1 MLYALTNRRPN
12 PHWYPEISG
21 ISWGAKM
28 SDFRPLCGGG
38 HLAVGRWGI
47 LYLYLKIPVGGSR
60 HGGQVGWA
68 LMVLPCWLPQHFSV
82 QCTFYNL
89 GIQMPF
95 FYFKNALLLITQQP
109 LYVCTILEKFSFRTY
124 RYSRHLFVQFDTAVK
139 ILGKFFARLWP
150 SVNFFGF

>member
-1 MLYALTNRRPN
+1 MTGFSVLYALTNWHPN

-95 FYFKNALLLITQQP
+95 FYFKNAQCSLSSNHCMYVPFWKVFLVELIDILAP
-109 LYVCTILEKFSFRTY
+109 LCTIWHCSKNY
-124 RYSRHLFVQFDTAVK
+124 
-139 ILGKFFARLWP
+139 W
-150 SVNFFGF
+150 